1 MQTWNNLVNNALLG
15 TAKKQ
20 PSRQE
25 LPPELQPAWD
35 AVTATQPAPADLL
48 LQVASITSAYRQ
60 NGLMPLAGGEG
71 EIAIA
76 PAETQPY
83 CGAFAM
89 SVLHDVLAE
98 ESQPLLHYWLI
109 QCAAKQQLVW
119 PEYVPEL
126 LEAAVQYKEVR
137 HLATQCCGERGQWL
151 AGLHAGWDFAQTQDA
166 ATRWQTGNLD
176 QRLQVL
182 TEQRTVNAAQGREL
196 LQETWNQ
203 ENAATRAALLA
214 IMETGLSK
222 KDLPWLETLVNDKSQ
237 KVREEAVHLLGLIPE
252 SPLVLQYW
260 NVLQQAVT
268 LHKGRTVLGIGGKKT
283 IQIAL
288 PPDADP
294 GIYKHGI
301 QKLSNQKEFTDDEY
315 IVYQLMEAV
324 PPVHWEDAFEADPAD
339 IIGWLEADKKQK
351 KFVKALAAAALRF
364 KDQRWIEALAMHAT
378 TFYIETLAFLPE
390 ALQDKYAVTAFEADP
405 EATLRIVGNYARKW
419 PLDLARAIFSLT
431 AKQPY
436 QYSKNFYQLHIRRIP
451 ESIATELDK
460 LGPQDG
466 YNIHLW
472 TNTAQYIQKLITIK
486 ANTIKAFNG

>member
-25 LPPELQPAWD
+25 LPSALQPAWD
-35 AVTATQPAPADLL
+35 AVVATQPDPADLL
-48 LQVASITSAYRQ
+48 LQIATITSAYRQ
-60 NGLMPLAGGEG
+60 GGLMPLPGGEG

-119 PEYVPEL
+119 PEYAPEL

-137 HLATQCCGERGQWL
+137 DLAAQCCGERGRWL
-151 AGLHAGWDFAQTQDA
+151 AGLHAGWNFAQTQDA
-166 ATRWQTGNLD
+166 AIRWQIGNLD

-182 TEQRTVNAAQGREL
+182 AEQRATDPASGREL

-214 IMETGLSK
+214 EMQTGLSK
-222 KDLPWLETLVNDKSQ
+222 KDLPWLETLLADKSI
-237 KVREEAVHLLGLIPE
+237 KVKEAALHLLGLIPD

-260 NVLQQAVT
+260 DVLQQAVT
-268 LHKGRTVLGIGGKKT
+268 LQKGRSVLGIGGKKT
-283 IQIAL
+283 ITITL

-324 PPVHWEDAFEADPAD
+324 PPVRWEDAFEADPAD
-339 IIGWLEADKKQK
+339 IIGWLQADKKQK
-351 KFVKALAAAALRF
+351 KFVQALATAAVRF
-364 KDQRWIEALAMHAT
+364 KDQRWIEALALHAT
-378 TFYIETLAFLPE
+378 AFYIETLAYLPE

-405 EATLRIVGNYARKW
+405 DATLPIVGTYARKW
-419 PLDLARAIFSLT
+419 PMDLARAIFGYT

-451 ESIATELDK
+451 ESIAPELDK
-460 LGPQDG
+460 LGPQEG
-466 YNIHLW
+466 YSIHQW
-472 TNTAQYIQKLITIK
+472 NNTAQYIQKLITIK
-486 ANTIKAFNG
+486 ANTIKAFNN